1 MCPYQLSFCVPAVKE
16 AAVQR
21 RHNLY
26 RDSIVLTNSDPNL
39 QLLGENPP
47 IDWAEEYGG
56 GLEEV
61 DGEHAG
67 DPEVQKRRRMKQVVS
82 MIQIEGNASVLPN
95 ESCLEVPSV
104 DNIPEEETLSQKSE
118 KQVPNGTKED
128 VNKNAVDDTPPTN
141 RSILKEEESTT
152 ESSLQ
157 GTESKSAIDC
167 AIQEIEKAVQ
177 EEEHEER
184 TQKTA
189 ESSSKEETAAE
200 EVKPTSNCEEGARL
214 NPADTDKDTTSSTEE
229 KPSDSLLR
237 EVEAVTPSDQQ
248 ENHITA
254 STQDSHMENLIT
266 PSQHDD
272 NGFQSPTNE
281 AAEEEHQ
288 AEKEECNDSE
298 TGEDTGKGES
308 SHMDH
313 Q

>member
-1 MCPYQLSFCVPAVKE
+1 
-16 AAVQR
+16 
-21 RHNLY
+21 
-26 RDSIVLTNSDPNL
+26 
-39 QLLGENPP
+39 
-47 IDWAEEYGG
+47 
-56 GLEEV
+56 
-61 DGEHAG
+61 
-67 DPEVQKRRRMKQVVS
+67 

-128 VNKNAVDDTPPTN
+128 LNKNAVDDTPPTN

-189 ESSSKEETAAE
+189 AE
-200 EVKPTSNCEEGARL
+200 EVKPTSNCEEGAQL

-308 SHMDH
+308 AHMDH